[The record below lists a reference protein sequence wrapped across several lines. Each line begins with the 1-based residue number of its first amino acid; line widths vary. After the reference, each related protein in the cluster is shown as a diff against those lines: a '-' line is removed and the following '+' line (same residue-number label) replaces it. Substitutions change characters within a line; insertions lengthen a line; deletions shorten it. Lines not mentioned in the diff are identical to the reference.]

1 MNASIDPFDNCGTA
15 LLQRKLIFFDKVL
28 VSRLFENDVNE
39 TINVTS
45 YLTKLCHFALQMSSY
60 LKGSNVTDPT
70 FSHRQLCKE

>member
-60 LKGSNVTDPT
+60 SKGSNVNDPT